1 MAWSIPMHH
10 RAGAIMATTA
20 ALAALALAG
29 CQTTGEPQTGAA
41 PPSAASERGRAFAE
55 RECASCHAIGLNT
68 VSPRSSAPP
77 FVALRGRNNRLSFE
91 RRMGEI
97 AEGEHSDMRAIA
109 LEPGQIQDVSA
120 YIESL
125 EPR

>member
-1 MAWSIPMHH
+1 MAWSMPPHH
-10 RAGAIMATTA
+10 RTQAIKAMTA
-20 ALAALALAG
+20 ALAVAALAG
-29 CQTTGEPQTGAA
+29 CQTTTESQSA
-41 PPSAASERGRAFAE
+41 PATPSAASERGRVFAE
-55 RECASCHAIGLNT
+55 RECATCHAIGLNT

-91 RRMGEI
+91 QRMQEI
-97 AEGEHSDMRAIA
+97 AEGEHSDMRAIS
-109 LEPGQIQDVSA
+109 LEPSQVDDVSA